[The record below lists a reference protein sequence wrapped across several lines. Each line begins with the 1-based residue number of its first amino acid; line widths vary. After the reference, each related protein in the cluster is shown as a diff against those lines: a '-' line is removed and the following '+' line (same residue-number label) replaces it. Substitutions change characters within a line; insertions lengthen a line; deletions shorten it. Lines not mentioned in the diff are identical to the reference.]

1 MEDSGTNTAVNK
13 NIKIRNAKS
22 NILKLPLIT
31 PFPNQNNNKEF
42 SNKKNQINLFNSLD
56 TSPRK
61 LEKNEKKK
69 SIQLNHH
76 LNNSNI
82 LNDDLFNE
90 KIFNTQLNVINPN
103 KFHNCVFKKIEK
115 NLVLDSEKDDEEKI
129 EKKQN
134 QKFYNLIMKNY
145 IQNQIEDYMFD
156 KLYRRRNINKK
167 IRNIVKTELKN
178 AKKKLHRE
186 DNYSISKSIDLKKPL
201 YLANIDKIK
210 FISYQNP
217 FLQVNRNGNV
227 PYVLNDSEIMFNLFK
242 KGINIFNQKA
252 SKLV

>member
-1 MEDSGTNTAVNK
+1 MEDSGTNTSVNK
-13 NIKIRNAKS
+13 NIKIKNAKS
-22 NILKLPLIT
+22 NILKLPLIS

-42 SNKKNQINLFNSLD
+42 SIKRNQINLFNSLD

-69 SIQLNHH
+69 SIQFNHY

-115 NLVLDSEKDDEEKI
+115 NLVLDSEKDNEEKI
-129 EKKQN
+129 EKKLNQNFYN
-134 QKFYNLIMKNY
+134 QKNNY
-145 IQNQIEDYMFD
+145 IQNQVEDYMFD

-167 IRNIVKTELKN
+167 IRNIVKSELKN

-186 DNYSISKSIDLKKPL
+186 DNYYFSKSIDLKKPL
-201 YLANIDKIK
+201 YLANVDKIK

-217 FLQVNRNGNV
+217 FLQINRSGNV

-242 KGINIFNQKA
+242 KGIKIFNQKA